1 MMCAHFKSFI
11 GFPVHYSS
19 SVTMFPLFLP
29 FFNSAEIKSSTHPR
43 EIWNT
48 NIQTSNN
55 NMILQQLV
63 FHTQKII
70 PATSVQDLNPRPCT
84 DNVHASVLPVEMTA
98 IEPDDGEI
106 PTRKWTSKP
115 LGFLRHIKCRTMD
128 DRFPLSLWEV
138 WFYSS
143 LGVPIPTLIGHSQH
157 CD

>member
-48 NIQTSNN
+48 NIQTS
-55 NMILQQLV
+55 
-63 FHTQKII
+63 K
-70 PATSVQDLNPRPCT
+70 
-84 DNVHASVLPVEMTA
+84 SVLPVEMTA